1 MNIPIPVKLLREGAK
16 MPYSGS
22 EHAAGYDLYACTG
35 RGETVIGPH
44 TSAMIGTGL
53 SCAVPEGYFG
63 ALFARSGLAA
73 KEGLRPANC
82 VGVLDSDYRGEI
94 MIALH
99 NDTDQEK
106 RVSDGE
112 RIAQM
117 VVMPYLTVSFFQA
130 EELDETARGEG
141 GFGHTGKL

>member
-1 MNIPIPVKLLREGAK
+1 M
-16 MPYSGS
+16 
-22 EHAAGYDLYACTG
+22 
-35 RGETVIGPH
+35 IGPH

>member
-16 MPYSGS
+16 M
-22 EHAAGYDLYACTG
+22 CTG